1 VAEGT
6 RLLSEYGA
14 ASPIAGSN
22 PALSAFPHMGTRAD
36 SQATGVEARD
46 IWLRRAGRQVL
57 AGASLA
63 VPRGQVTA
71 LLAPSGSGKSTLLRC
86 MNRLLEPDAGVVVL
100 DGVDVRTIEPRA
112 LRRRV
117 GLVPQA
123 PVMLPGD
130 VAANIAYALDGL
142 PHERMVAALEQAGL
156 DENFLHRLADELS
169 GGERARVALARAIAR
184 DPEVLLLDEPTAALD
199 PETAD
204 RVGETL
210 RALARDGLGI
220 CLSTHDLR
228 LAEAVADRRA
238 GLEGAEAPR

>member
-1 VAEGT
+1 M
-6 RLLSEYGA
+6 GA
-14 ASPIAGSN
+14 
-22 PALSAFPHMGTRAD
+22 RAD
-36 SQATGVEARD
+36 PQTIGVEARD
-46 IWLRRAGRQVL
+46 VWLQRAGRQVL

-71 LLAPSGSGKSTLLRC
+71 LLAPSGAGKSTLLRC
-86 MNRLLEPDAGVVVL
+86 LNRLLEPDSGVVLL
-100 DGVDVRTIEPRA
+100 DGVDVRTLEPRA

-130 VAANIAYALDGL
+130 VAANVGYALDGL
-142 PHERMVAALEQAGL
+142 PRERMVASLEQAGL
-156 DENFLHRLADELS
+156 DATFLGRPAGELS

-210 RALARDGLGI
+210 RALAAEGLGI
-220 CLSTHDLR
+220 CLSTHDVR
-228 LAEAVADRRA
+228 LAEAVADRRV
-238 GLEGAEAPR
+238 GLTGVGE